1 MKKLFYTLAIAAFA
15 LMGVAC
21 NRTSEIKVMSYN
33 IRLSS
38 GTIEAD
44 SIYHWEHRKQASLE
58 LMHQE
63 QPTVFGLQEAC
74 PDQMDYMAENLPEYD
89 YIGVGR
95 DDGKRKGEFMAI
107 FYKKDEIELLDGGT
121 FWLSETPD
129 KVTKGWDAACF
140 RTCTWTIFKCKD
152 TGKQFAFLNT
162 HLDHKGKVAQQEGM
176 KTIVKKIGELIPKD
190 MPVFLSGDFNT
201 RTDNPIYEP
210 LKAIMADSR
219 ELATETDHRG
229 TYTGWKVRETPVVV
243 DHIFVRGVEVDKFQV
258 LCDKNY
264 GAPYISDHYPVVSRL
279 KIRRD

>member
-74 PDQMDYMAENLPEYD
+74 PDQMDYMVENLPEYG

-95 DDGKRKGEFMAI
+95 DDGKRKGEFMSI
-107 FYKKDEIELLDGGT
+107 FYKKDEVELIDGGT
-121 FWLSETPD
+121 FWLSQTPD
-129 KVTKGWDAACF
+129 QVTKGWDAACF
-140 RTCTWTIFKCKD
+140 RTCTWTILKKKD
-152 TGKQFAFLNT
+152 TGKKFVYLNT
-162 HLDHKGKVAQQEGM
+162 HLDHKGQEARKESIKLIVAKAE
-176 KTIVKKIGELIPKD
+176 ELTGGKL
-190 MPVFLSGDFNT
+190 PVFITADFNSPT
-201 RTDNPIYEP
+201 TNEIFKPMQEAMLDARVEAPVTDE
-210 LKAIMADSR
+210 
-219 ELATETDHRG
+219 RG
-229 TYTGWKVRETPVVV
+229 TLNCGGTTPPGVVI
-243 DHIFVRGVEVDKFQV
+243 DHIFYRGAEAQKFEVLRDK
-258 LCDKNY
+258 DY
-264 GAPYISDHYPVVSRL
+264 GAPYVSDHYPVML
-279 KIRRD
+279 TAIL

>member
-74 PDQMDYMAENLPEYD
+74 PDQMDYMVENLPEYG

-95 DDGKRKGEFMAI
+95 DDGKRKGEFMSI
-107 FYKKDEIELLDGGT
+107 FYKKDEVELIDGGT
-121 FWLSETPD
+121 FWLSQTPD
-129 KVTKGWDAACF
+129 QVTKGWDAACF
-140 RTCTWTIFKCKD
+140 RTCTWTILKKKD
-152 TGKQFAFLNT
+152 TGKKFVYLNT
-162 HLDHKGKVAQQEGM
+162 HLDHKGQEARKESIKLIVAKAE
-176 KTIVKKIGELIPKD
+176 ELTGGKL
-190 MPVFLSGDFNT
+190 PVFITADFNSPT
-201 RTDNPIYEP
+201 TNEIFKPMQSAMKDARVEAPITDE
-210 LKAIMADSR
+210 
-219 ELATETDHRG
+219 RG
-229 TYTGWKVRETPVVV
+229 TLNCWGTTPPGVVI
-243 DHIFVRGVEVDKFQV
+243 DHIFFRGAEAQKFEVLRDK
-258 LCDKNY
+258 DY
-264 GAPYISDHYPVVSRL
+264 GAPYVSDHYPVML
-279 KIRRD
+279 TAIL

>member
-74 PDQMDYMAENLPEYD
+74 PDQMDYMVENLPEYG

-95 DDGKRKGEFMAI
+95 DDGKRKGEFMSI
-107 FYKKDEIELLDGGT
+107 FYKKDEVELIDGGT
-121 FWLSETPD
+121 FWLSQTPD
-129 KVTKGWDAACF
+129 QVTKGWDAACF
-140 RTCTWTIFKCKD
+140 RTCTWTILKKKD
-152 TGKQFAFLNT
+152 TGKKFVYLNT
-162 HLDHKGKVAQQEGM
+162 HLDHKGQEARKESIKLIVAKAE
-176 KTIVKKIGELIPKD
+176 ELTGGKL
-190 MPVFLSGDFNT
+190 PVFITADFNSPT
-201 RTDNPIYEP
+201 TNEIFKPMQSAMKDARVEAPVTDE
-210 LKAIMADSR
+210 
-219 ELATETDHRG
+219 RG
-229 TYTGWKVRETPVVV
+229 TLNCWGTTPPGVVI
-243 DHIFVRGVEVDKFQV
+243 DHIFFRGAEAQKFEVLRDK
-258 LCDKNY
+258 DY
-264 GAPYISDHYPVVSRL
+264 GAPYVSDHYPVML
-279 KIRRD
+279 TAIL

>member
-74 PDQMDYMAENLPEYD
+74 PDQQEYMTKNLPEYG

-95 DDGKRKGEFMAI
+95 DDGKRKGEFMSI
-107 FYKKDEIELLDGGT
+107 FYKKDEVELIDGGT
-121 FWLSETPD
+121 FWLSQTPD
-129 KVTKGWDAACF
+129 QVTKGWDAACF
-140 RTCTWTIFKCKD
+140 RTCTWTILKKKD
-152 TGKQFAFLNT
+152 TGKKFVYLNT
-162 HLDHKGKVAQQEGM
+162 HLDHKGQEARKESIKLIVAKAE
-176 KTIVKKIGELIPKD
+176 ELTGGKL
-190 MPVFLSGDFNT
+190 PVFITADFNSPT
-201 RTDNPIYEP
+201 TNEIFKPMQSAMKDARVEAPVTDE
-210 LKAIMADSR
+210 
-219 ELATETDHRG
+219 RG
-229 TYTGWKVRETPVVV
+229 TLNCWGTTPPGVVI
-243 DHIFVRGVEVDKFQV
+243 DHIFFRGAEAQKFEVLRDK
-258 LCDKNY
+258 DY
-264 GAPYISDHYPVVSRL
+264 GAPYVSDHYPVMFTAIL
-279 KIRRD
+279 

>member
-74 PDQMDYMAENLPEYD
+74 PDQMDYMVENLPEYG

-95 DDGKRKGEFMAI
+95 DDGKRKGEFMSI
-107 FYKKDEIELLDGGT
+107 FYKKDEVELIDGGT
-121 FWLSETPD
+121 FWLSQTPD
-129 KVTKGWDAACF
+129 QVTKGWDAACF
-140 RTCTWTIFKCKD
+140 RTCTWTILKKKD
-152 TGKQFAFLNT
+152 TGKKFVYLNT
-162 HLDHKGKVAQQEGM
+162 HLDHKGQEARKESIKLIVAKAE
-176 KTIVKKIGELIPKD
+176 ELTGGKL
-190 MPVFLSGDFNT
+190 PVFITADFNSPT
-201 RTDNPIYEP
+201 TNEIFKPMQEAMLDARVEAPVTDE
-210 LKAIMADSR
+210 
-219 ELATETDHRG
+219 RG
-229 TYTGWKVRETPVVV
+229 TLNCWGTTPPGVVI
-243 DHIFVRGVEVDKFQV
+243 DHIFFRGAEAQKFEVLRDK
-258 LCDKNY
+258 DY
-264 GAPYISDHYPVVSRL
+264 GAPYVSDHYPVML
-279 KIRRD
+279 TAIL

>member
-21 NRTSEIKVMSYN
+21 KRTSEIKVMSYN

-74 PDQMDYMAENLPEYD
+74 PDQMDYMAENLPEYG

-121 FWLSETPD
+121 FWLSQTPD
-129 KVTKGWDAACF
+129 QVTKGWDAACF
-140 RTCTWTIFKCKD
+140 RTCTWTILKKKD
-152 TGKQFAFLNT
+152 TGKKFVYLNT
-162 HLDHKGKVAQQEGM
+162 HLDHKGQEARKESIKLIVAKAE
-176 KTIVKKIGELIPKD
+176 ELTGGKL
-190 MPVFLSGDFNT
+190 PVFITADFNSPT
-201 RTDNPIYEP
+201 TNEIFKPMQSAMKDARVEAPVTDE
-210 LKAIMADSR
+210 
-219 ELATETDHRG
+219 RG
-229 TYTGWKVRETPVVV
+229 TLNCWGTTPPGVVI
-243 DHIFVRGVEVDKFQV
+243 DHIFFRGAEAQKFEVLRDK
-258 LCDKNY
+258 DY
-264 GAPYISDHYPVVSRL
+264 GAPYVSDHYPVML
-279 KIRRD
+279 TAIL

>member
-74 PDQMDYMAENLPEYD
+74 PDQMDYMVENLPEYG

-95 DDGKRKGEFMAI
+95 DDGKRKGEFMSI
-107 FYKKDEIELLDGGT
+107 FYKKDEVELIDGGT
-121 FWLSETPD
+121 FWLSQTPD
-129 KVTKGWDAACF
+129 QVTKGWDAACF
-140 RTCTWTIFKCKD
+140 RTCTWTILKKKD
-152 TGKQFAFLNT
+152 TGKKFVYLNT
-162 HLDHKGKVAQQEGM
+162 HLDHKGQKARKESIKLIVAKAE
-176 KTIVKKIGELIPKD
+176 ELTGGKL
-190 MPVFLSGDFNT
+190 PVFITADFNSPT
-201 RTDNPIYEP
+201 TNEIFKPMQDVMLDARVEAPTTDE
-210 LKAIMADSR
+210 
-219 ELATETDHRG
+219 RG
-229 TYTGWKVRETPVVV
+229 TLNCWGTTPPGVVI
-243 DHIFVRGVEVDKFQV
+243 DHIFFRGAEAQKFEVLRDK
-258 LCDKNY
+258 DY
-264 GAPYISDHYPVVSRL
+264 GAPYVSDHYPVML
-279 KIRRD
+279 TAIL